1 MFLWTGEFIF
11 NGKFIIQDIKGSQLN
26 DQLKEFIDSIGF
38 KIVQEKTKDDKIMV
52 KAVNMTKTLGLL
64 FDRATF
70 SGLEEDLQRI
80 GIELDL
86 APADKGIELNLSVLP
101 YMALMDRPE
110 IPVLTQQL
118 FIERETDRRAC
129 KKVFDKIIEKVQA
142 KYNEQTLV
150 YEDLSSEPKN

>member
-1 MFLWTGEFIF
+1 MFS
-11 NGKFIIQDIKGSQLN
+11 GKFIIQDIKESQLN

-38 KIVQEKTKDDKIMV
+38 KIVHEKTKDDKTMV
-52 KAVNMTKTLGLL
+52 KAVNMTKALGLL

-86 APADKGIELNLSVLP
+86 APVNKGIELNLSVLP

-110 IPVLTQQL
+110 IPVLTQQP

-129 KKVFDKIIEKVQA
+129 KKVFDKIIEKVRA
-142 KYNEQTLV
+142 KYIEQTLE

>member
-1 MFLWTGEFIF
+1 MGESMFS
-11 NGKFIIQDIKGSQLN
+11 GKFIIQDIKESQLN

-38 KIVQEKTKDDKIMV
+38 KIVKEKTKDDKIML

-70 SGLEEDLQRI
+70 SGQEEDLQRI

-86 APADKGIELNLSVLP
+86 APADNGIELNLSVLP

-118 FIERETDRRAC
+118 FIERETDRRAS
-129 KKVFDKIIEKVQA
+129 KKVFEKIIEKVQA
-142 KYNEQTLV
+142 KYAEQTLV
-150 YEDLSSEPKN
+150 YEDLSTEPEN

>member
-1 MFLWTGEFIF
+1 
-11 NGKFIIQDIKGSQLN
+11 
-26 DQLKEFIDSIGF
+26 
-38 KIVQEKTKDDKIMV
+38 MV
-52 KAVNMTKTLGLL
+52 KAVNMTKALGLL

-70 SGLEEDLQRI
+70 SGQEEDLQRI

-86 APADKGIELNLSVLP
+86 APSDKDIELNLSVLP

-129 KKVFDKIIEKVQA
+129 KKVFEKIIEKVQE
-142 KYNEQTLV
+142 KYSKQTLV